1 MYSDVYSELKVIYVV
16 DLKANE
22 WPGMVVHTFNAFNA
36 STQKA
41 EAGRLVSVSEFK
53 PSLVYIVSPRT
64 AGLMVRPCLKK

>member
-1 MYSDVYSELKVIYVV
+1 MCSNVYSELKVIYIV

-22 WPGMVVHTFNAFNA
+22 WPGMVVHTFNA

-64 AGLMVRPCLKK
+64 AGLIVRPCLKK

>member
-1 MYSDVYSELKVIYVV
+1 MCSDVYSELKVTYVV

-22 WPGMVVHTFNAFNA
+22 WPGIVVHTFNAFNA

-53 PSLVYIVSPRT
+53 PNLVYIVNLRT